1 MPLDHWSRKR
11 TKTIRGYFK
20 HRHTRLRG
28 GRKMLLQQTAHG
40 RGQLEEKAPLT
51 LSFERTA
58 EKDERRFSEQ

>member
-1 MPLDHWSRKR
+1 
-11 TKTIRGYFK
+11 
-20 HRHTRLRG
+20 
-28 GRKMLLQQTAHG
+28 MLLQQTAHG